1 MSLDPHPIFHSF
13 LQAICKQFCLKCI
26 CPQGLQRCQSVETMA
41 DQLTGFH
48 LPSYKEAI
56 IYVRRRLSSV
66 RLMWGS
72 PQPCSPHSCS
82 LRNSTNTVGSGRV
95 PSHGRGWLDQL
106 SCHLVPDPALQV
118 SQPSTYSIYELLEEL
133 VLHNQIQEHDIS
145 TDDKNLNNGCD
156 QRPWQQL
163 SSIYGAPETR
173 DLEPDQ

>member
-1 MSLDPHPIFHSF
+1 
-13 LQAICKQFCLKCI
+13 
-26 CPQGLQRCQSVETMA
+26 
-41 DQLTGFH
+41 
-48 LPSYKEAI
+48 
-56 IYVRRRLSSV
+56 
-66 RLMWGS
+66 MWGS

-173 DLEPDQ
+173 DLEPDQWLVAHRTMWEKKKYWVRCCNFQCHCHGWFCDGVGRM